1 MASDSWVVLPGSQ
14 VRLTS
19 ARIGLMSMDAV
30 APISSGLI
38 TRTGNTVTLDL
49 EIALDQLK
57 ANLLLQS
64 AARALVKKHSATRL
78 TFHAEGPAGSTPWE
92 VAGAAKA
99 GDIEIP
105 LALTMS
111 LRGDEAH
118 AVGSANLGTV
128 ELPLPGVGRR
138 DNFSFSVEASL
149 TLRPGP
155 GDT

>member
-1 MASDSWVVLPGSQ
+1 
-14 VRLTS
+14 
-19 ARIGLMSMDAV
+19 
-30 APISSGLI
+30 
-38 TRTGNTVTLDL
+38 VTLNL
-49 EIALDQLK
+49 EIALDQIK

-64 AARALVKKHSATRL
+64 AARALVKKHSATCL
-78 TFHAEGPAGSTPWE
+78 TFHAEGPAVSTPWE
-92 VAGAAKA
+92 VAGAARA

-105 LALTMS
+105 LVLTIS
-111 LRGDEAH
+111 LRGNEAH

-149 TLRPGP
+149 TLRSGS